1 MTYPSLGSKAQQK
14 PRSVGFKIVIL
25 IIQYYIYLP
34 SWEQKQVDE
43 VFIKQNSELQ
53 AWILVPLQRLWL
65 PNRIKTSLISVTT
78 SCFRQ
83 FLLLQIFG
91 LYNSN
96 FVIELIALF
105 EQAAAEGV
113 AYEDDWP
120 YSIHLLAHIY
130 VDDMYDS
137 FFSFSFLKPKILCLM
152 MHPLVDVFHVFCF
165 CFCCFNIG

>member
-1 MTYPSLGSKAQQK
+1 MTYPGLGSKAQQK
-14 PRSVGFKIVIL
+14 PRSVGFKILIL
-25 IIQYYIYLP
+25 TIKYYIYLP

-91 LYNSN
+91 LYNGN
-96 FVIELIALF
+96 FAIELIALF

-137 FFSFSFLKPKILCLM
+137 FFFSF
-152 MHPLVDVFHVFCF
+152 F
-165 CFCCFNIG
+165 G

>member
-1 MTYPSLGSKAQQK
+1 MTYPALGSKAQQK
-14 PRSVGFKIVIL
+14 PRSVGFKILIL
-25 IIQYYIYLP
+25 TIKYYIYLP

-105 EQAAAEGV
+105 DQAAAEGV

-137 FFSFSFLKPKILCLM
+137 FFFSF
-152 MHPLVDVFHVFCF
+152 F
-165 CFCCFNIG
+165 G

>member
-1 MTYPSLGSKAQQK
+1 MTYPGLGSKAQQK
-14 PRSVGFKIVIL
+14 PRSVGFKILIL
-25 IIQYYIYLP
+25 TIKYYIYLP

-91 LYNSN
+91 LYNGN
-96 FVIELIALF
+96 FAIELIALF
-105 EQAAAEGV
+105 DQAAAEGV

-137 FFSFSFLKPKILCLM
+137 FFFSF
-152 MHPLVDVFHVFCF
+152 F
-165 CFCCFNIG
+165 G

>member
-1 MTYPSLGSKAQQK
+1 MTYPALGSKAQQK
-14 PRSVGFKIVIL
+14 PRSVGFKILIL
-25 IIQYYIYLP
+25 IIKYYIYLP

-43 VFIKQNSELQ
+43 VFIKQNSELR

-105 EQAAAEGV
+105 DQAAAEGV

-137 FFSFSFLKPKILCLM
+137 FFLFL
-152 MHPLVDVFHVFCF
+152 F
-165 CFCCFNIG
+165 

>member
-1 MTYPSLGSKAQQK
+1 MTYPGLGSKAQQK
-14 PRSVGFKIVIL
+14 PRSVGFKILIL

-91 LYNSN
+91 LYNGN
-96 FVIELIALF
+96 FAIELIALF
-105 EQAAAEGV
+105 DQAAAEGV

-137 FFSFSFLKPKILCLM
+137 FFFSF
-152 MHPLVDVFHVFCF
+152 F
-165 CFCCFNIG
+165 G

>member
-1 MTYPSLGSKAQQK
+1 MTYPGLGSKAQQK

-25 IIQYYIYLP
+25 IIKYYIYLP

-43 VFIKQNSELQ
+43 VFIKQNSEVQ
-53 AWILVPLQRLWL
+53 VWILVPLQRLWL
-65 PNRIKTSLISVTT
+65 PNRIRTSLISVTT

-96 FVIELIALF
+96 FAIELIALF
-105 EQAAAEGV
+105 DQAAAEGV

-137 FFSFSFLKPKILCLM
+137 FFFSF
-152 MHPLVDVFHVFCF
+152 F
-165 CFCCFNIG
+165 G

>member
-1 MTYPSLGSKAQQK
+1 MTYPALGSKAQQK
-14 PRSVGFKIVIL
+14 PRSVGFKILTIK
-25 IIQYYIYLP
+25 YYIYLP
-34 SWEQKQVDE
+34 SWEQKYVDE

-53 AWILVPLQRLWL
+53 AWILVPSQRLWL

-78 SCFRQ
+78 SCFRH
-83 FLLLQIFG
+83 FLLLLLLLQIFG

-96 FVIELIALF
+96 FAIELIAKF
-105 EQAAAEGV
+105 DQAAAEGV

-137 FFSFSFLKPKILCLM
+137 FFFSF
-152 MHPLVDVFHVFCF
+152 F
-165 CFCCFNIG
+165 G